1 MTGVTGSG
9 GSGPGGSGH
18 DGRSRDA
25 SRDDRGGDSG
35 SGGSGSSGGGNSGG
49 ANRDSIDALKA
60 MPRSN
65 KEFDRALSRSRGR
78 AWFEALTGAA
88 DSMPGDP
95 RSVLTADADL
105 GGERARFLCVA
116 PDPVG
121 RFPRARQGEVGL
133 EEAWTLAARVR
144 EAIDADADTNATGSA
159 PVLKR
164 PIIAIV
170 DVKSQAYGRREE
182 IAAIYLAAAAAAD
195 AYASARMAGHP
206 VIALIAGSALSGAF
220 LAHGYQANRILA
232 FDDAGVMVHAM
243 HKEAAARVT
252 RRSVAALEALGAR
265 IAPLSYDIH
274 DYAKLGLL
282 HKLLHVEEPDAPAAR
297 DVEMVRR
304 ELVAAVADARQGPRD
319 LRHRL
324 DSPGA
329 REMRHASREVRR
341 RLEEQWEEG

>member
-1 MTGVTGSG
+1 V
-9 GSGPGGSGH
+9 
-18 DGRSRDA
+18 
-25 SRDDRGGDSG
+25 
-35 SGGSGSSGGGNSGG
+35 
-49 ANRDSIDALKA
+49 
-60 MPRSN
+60 
-65 KEFDRALSRSRGR
+65 
-78 AWFEALTGAA
+78 WFEALT
-88 DSMPGDP
+88 DVSEQMSGDP

-105 GGERARFLCVA
+105 GGERARFLCVV
-116 PDPVG
+116 PDPDG

-144 EAIDADADTNATGSA
+144 EAIDADTAADADAGPGDTSA
-159 PVLKR
+159 PASARAARR
-164 PIIAIV
+164 PLIAIV

-274 DYAKLGLL
+274 GYAKLGLL
-282 HKLLHVEEPDAPAAR
+282 HKLLHVEQPDTPSAR
-297 DVEMVRR
+297 DVEMVRA
-304 ELVAAVADARQGPRD
+304 ELIAAVADARQGPRD

-324 DSPGA
+324 DSPEA
-329 REMRHASREVRR
+329 RETRVASREVRR
-341 RLEEQWEEG
+341 RLEEQWEER